1 MSMSRS
7 ETLPAASDVGQAAMA
22 ARDGLKAAES
32 SGSPQPLSSEEL
44 ARPLIPNLAPEE
56 IDVGDPELRDL
67 IAGQEARLED
77 LERQLA
83 DAERE
88 LGALRLQRS
97 GQEARAAQLQRQHEQ
112 AAAELVRRRSWLSK
126 LESRAVKLERW
137 AQGRSPRVAS
147 GLALVDRVASRLILL
162 KWSVKTLVKS
172 ALKTVAVPLLTGRA
186 FQRRRQDKLVFT
198 FGDAPSELRRNAQE
212 AIAETESLLRHLDDE
227 RVEQSSRVDHL
238 TRLVVEQEA
247 VVGLIGRELAQQPA
261 RIEELKRELV
271 PDERFEGQ
279 PLVRLARSYRRDSWW
294 PELQSLRSI
303 SMLHFETLY
312 LLRSLAMRT
321 TDAVVE
327 VGPYIGGSTIALGRG
342 LQMGGGG
349 PLISIEMGGSYP
361 NHAVPTNDIIAD
373 LKRNVEAYGLTG
385 LAHIM
390 EGFSTDPAI
399 EAAVDRILAGKPI
412 GLLFL
417 DADGDVAR
425 DFELYR
431 SRLSRGSILV
441 FDDFISEHAPE
452 KQTTIKIW
460 VDQAVASGLVENL
473 GVYRWGTWVGR
484 YWG

>member
-1 MSMSRS
+1 MSVSRS
-7 ETLPAASDVGQAAMA
+7 EALPAAPDTGPTSTT
-22 ARDGLKAAES
+22 ARNDLKLGLES
-32 SGSPQPLSSEEL
+32 SDSTPPLSSDEI
-44 ARPLIPNLAPEE
+44 ARPFVPDLGGAEMD
-56 IDVGDPELRDL
+56 DVPELREF
-67 IAGQEARLED
+67 IAGQEVRLED
-77 LERQLA
+77 LKRQFA

-88 LGALRLQRS
+88 LAALRRQRS
-97 GQEARAAQLQRQHEQ
+97 GQEARAADLEQQHAQ
-112 AAAELVRRRSWLSK
+112 ALAELIKRRRHLSK
-126 LESRAVKLERW
+126 LEARGVRLGRLV
-137 AQGRSPRVAS
+137 QGTSPGVRRGWLLANQIAS
-147 GLALVDRVASRLILL
+147 GLILL
-162 KWSVKTLVKS
+162 GWSVKSRLKS
-172 ALKTVAVPLLTGRA
+172 ALKTVAVPLLTGSA
-186 FQRRRQDKLVFT
+186 FAGGRQEKLT
-198 FGDAPSELRRNAQE
+198 LNLARGMEELRKRTQDAVSESE
-212 AIAETESLLRHLDDE
+212 ALLRDLVDE
-227 RVEQSSRVDHL
+227 RVQQSARVEHL
-238 TRLVVEQEA
+238 TGLVAQQEA
-247 VVGLIGRELAQQPA
+247 VVAVIREELAQQPG
-261 RIEELKRELV
+261 RIEGLKRELV
-271 PDERFEGQ
+271 RDECFEGQ
-279 PLVRLARSYRRDSWW
+279 PLTRLARSYRRDPWW

-321 TDAVVE
+321 KDAVVE

-373 LKRNVEAYGLTG
+373 LKRNVEAHGLTG

-399 EAAVDRILAGKPI
+399 DAAVDRILAGKRI

-417 DADGDVAR
+417 DADGDVER

-431 SRLSRGSILV
+431 SRLSRGSILI

-452 KQTTIKIW
+452 KQTTIKVW

>member
-1 MSMSRS
+1 M
-7 ETLPAASDVGQAAMA
+7 
-22 ARDGLKAAES
+22 
-32 SGSPQPLSSEEL
+32 
-44 ARPLIPNLAPEE
+44 
-56 IDVGDPELRDL
+56 
-67 IAGQEARLED
+67 
-77 LERQLA
+77 
-83 DAERE
+83 
-88 LGALRLQRS
+88 
-97 GQEARAAQLQRQHEQ
+97 
-112 AAAELVRRRSWLSK
+112 
-126 LESRAVKLERW
+126 
-137 AQGRSPRVAS
+137 AS
-147 GLALVDRVASRLILL
+147 GLALVDRVASGLILL
-162 KWSVKTLVKS
+162 KWSVQTFVKS

-186 FQRRRQDKLVFT
+186 FQARRQDKLAFT
-198 FGDAPSELRRNAQE
+198 FGDAPSELRKKTQE
-212 AIAETESLLRHLDDE
+212 AIAETESLLRDLDDE

-238 TRLVVEQEA
+238 THLIAEQEA
-247 VVGLIGRELAQQPA
+247 VVARCARELDEPALRVKKLSQELVEQEARVAFIGRELAQQPA

-279 PLVRLARSYRRDSWW
+279 PLVRLARSYRRDPWW

-373 LKRNVEAYGLTG
+373 LKRNVEAHGLTG

-399 EAAVDRILAGKPI
+399 DAAVDRILAGKPI

-431 SRLSRGSILV
+431 SRLSRGSILI